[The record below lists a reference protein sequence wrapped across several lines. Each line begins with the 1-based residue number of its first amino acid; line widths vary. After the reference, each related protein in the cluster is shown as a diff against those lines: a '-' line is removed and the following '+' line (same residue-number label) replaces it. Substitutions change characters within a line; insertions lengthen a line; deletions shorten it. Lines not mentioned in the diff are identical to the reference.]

1 MPATTSAPET
11 AVPVLPSGD
20 LARAEAFYT
29 YLGFRVLARGADYLQ
44 VAHGGIELHLYFAA
58 GHDPSVNSAGCY
70 LRVADPVRLRKD
82 WCTDG
87 ISCLDVPDSEAY
99 GETLFA
105 LVDPDGNTLRYG
117 RSAGGGAVA
126 GAAGELG

>member
-1 MPATTSAPET
+1 MAMTSAPET

-20 LARAEAFYT
+20 LGRAESFYT
-29 YLGFRVLARGADYLQ
+29 YLGFRILGRGEDYLQ
-44 VAHGGIELHLYFAA
+44 LAHGAIELHLYLAD
-58 GHDPSVNSAGCY
+58 GHDPVHNSAGCY

-82 WCTDG
+82 WGTDG
-87 ISCLDVPDSEAY
+87 ISCLDVPGSEAY

-117 RSAGGGAVA
+117 R
-126 GAAGELG
+126 AAGEAA

>member
-1 MPATTSAPET
+1 MAPASATET

-20 LARAEAFYT
+20 LARAESFYS
-29 YLGFRVLARGADYLQ
+29 YLGFRVLDRGGDYLQ
-44 VAHGGIELHLYFAA
+44 LAHGAIELHLYLSA
-58 GHDPSVNSAGCY
+58 GHDPVTNPAGCY

-87 ISCLDVPDSEAY
+87 ISCLDVPGSEAY

-117 RSAGGGAVA
+117 R
-126 GAAGELG
+126 AAEDAR

>member
-1 MPATTSAPET
+1 MAMPTAPAPET

-20 LARAEAFYT
+20 LGRAEAFYT
-29 YLGFRVLARGADYLQ
+29 YLGFRVVGRGEDYLQ
-44 VAHGGIELHLYFAA
+44 LAHGSIELHLYFAD
-58 GHDPSVNSAGCY
+58 GHDPVSNPAGCY

-87 ISCLDVPDSEAY
+87 VNCLEMPGSEAY

-117 RSAGGGAVA
+117 RSTTDEV
-126 GAAGELG
+126 